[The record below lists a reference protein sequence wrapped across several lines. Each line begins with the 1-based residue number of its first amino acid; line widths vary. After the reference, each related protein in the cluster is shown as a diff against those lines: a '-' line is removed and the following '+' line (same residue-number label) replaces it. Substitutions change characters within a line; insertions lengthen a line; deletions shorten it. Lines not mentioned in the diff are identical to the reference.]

1 MYKRQP
7 QDYILRRGQ
16 GEYDEAHFPWTAE
29 LLHSLAEIRLP
40 GRSPALVQQL
50 GDTLRQFLSTTGW
63 ATSEALILSAVERQ
77 RSVVLTLRS
86 AAAELYA
93 LPWELMTLQKGGQQ
107 LGELPSVLLRYEWP
121 DVSAAPERPHR
132 APGGRILLGWS
143 AAGGAIPALE
153 HRQAIERACQQAEHP
168 FRCV

>member
-1 MYKRQP
+1 MQSEPLVLELEFVRKSSSSDPYEFQFKP

-29 LLHSLAEIRLP
+29 LLHSLGIVCPDEVLHI
-40 GRSPALVQQL
+40 LVQQL

-93 LPWELMTLQKGGQQ
+93 LPWELMTLQKGRTTSGRAT
-107 LGELPSVLLRYEWP
+107 VC
-121 DVSAAPERPHR
+121 VAA
-132 APGGRILLGWS
+132 L
-143 AAGGAIPALE
+143 
-153 HRQAIERACQQAEHP
+153 
-168 FRCV
+168 